1 MSDEFE
7 TNQMQANYNTDS
19 ALVSPYAITEMSGYS
34 LLKNSSDVYRVIDML
49 IDLAKYK
56 ARRR

>member
-7 TNQMQANYNTDS
+7 TNQMQANYDTDS
-19 ALVSPYAITEMSGYS
+19 ALVSPYAITDISGYS

-49 IDLAKYK
+49 VDLAKYK

>member
-49 IDLAKYK
+49 VDHAKYK

>member
-1 MSDEFE
+1 
-7 TNQMQANYNTDS
+7 MQENYNTDS
-19 ALVSPYAITEMSGYS
+19 ALISPYAITEMSGYS

-49 IDLAKYK
+49 IDLAEDK

>member
-7 TNQMQANYNTDS
+7 TNQMQTNYNTDS

-49 IDLAKYK
+49 VDLAKYK

>member
-49 IDLAKYK
+49 IDHVEDK
-56 ARRR
+56 ARRI

>member
-7 TNQMQANYNTDS
+7 TNQMQANYDTDS
-19 ALVSPYAITEMSGYS
+19 ALVSPYAITDISGYS

-49 IDLAKYK
+49 IDHVEDK
-56 ARRR
+56 ARRI

>member
-7 TNQMQANYNTDS
+7 TNQMQANYDTDS

-49 IDLAKYK
+49 VDLAKYK

>member
-7 TNQMQANYNTDS
+7 TNQMQTNYNTDS

-34 LLKNSSDVYRVIDML
+34 LLKNSSDVYRVIDT
-49 IDLAKYK
+49 
-56 ARRR
+56 R

>member
-7 TNQMQANYNTDS
+7 TNQMQANYDTDS
-19 ALVSPYAITEMSGYS
+19 ALVSPYAITDISGYS

-49 IDLAKYK
+49 IDHVEDK

>member
-7 TNQMQANYNTDS
+7 TNQMQTNYNTDS

>member
-7 TNQMQANYNTDS
+7 TNQMQTNYNTDS

-56 ARRR
+56 ARKI